1 MGQLYQIK
9 IKTHKFKANLHMCI
23 ILYNRQ
29 KMKCLTT
36 VNFTGTSI
44 YFYYGYR
51 NRPVLYKLLII
62 GMFYE
67 FVHNFQAII
76 LKLDPLELCQIL
88 LYRLDTPTNYRQK
101 YDEKMKHLLMKRL
114 LKVPKM
120 IWRWWKLMLHFNTK
134 KTYCGFTMIK
144 CLQKLKQ

>member
-1 MGQLYQIK
+1 MRNSWVNCTKSKSKHISLKQIYTCVSFCTIDK
-9 IKTHKFKANLHMCI
+9 
-23 ILYNRQ
+23 
-29 KMKCLTT
+29 KMKYLTT
-36 VNFTGTSI
+36 VNLTGTSI

-88 LYRLDTPTNYRQK
+88 LYRLDTPTNYRQSMTRRWNT
-101 YDEKMKHLLMKRL
+101 Y
-114 LKVPKM
+114 
-120 IWRWWKLMLHFNTK
+120 WWKGCWKF
-134 KTYCGFTMIK
+134 
-144 CLQKLKQ
+144 QKWYEDGES